1 MSDTAKIVC
10 ALILVV
16 LVIILCSTT
25 LTTNTEVPQN
35 DLKNE
40 VEKVNLLDDSTN
52 ENQYNNN
59 FNESKNESKNEI
71 KNTNM
76 KNVIENDIILDTMVT
91 SNTQNNVYESQTDAG
106 TTDKKQQ
113 AINLVKEK
121 WGEDETVTFR
131 CDNISN
137 EEYIVAVVSKQT
149 ASVQNY
155 FRVNLEKQTVTVD
168 Y

>member
-10 ALILVV
+10 AVILVV
-16 LVIILCSTT
+16 LVVILCATT
-25 LTTNTEVPQN
+25 LTTN
-35 DLKNE
+35 NE
-40 VEKVNLLDDSTN
+40 VTKDSLNNTLKEENVAVDNDFAN
-52 ENQYNNN
+52 EHNDVEAKDEVEN
-59 FNESKNESKNEI
+59 SIDTKNI
-71 KNTNM
+71 
-76 KNVIENDIILDTMVT
+76 IENEVILDTIVN
-91 SNTQNNVYESQTDAG
+91 SNTQNNVYESQTDVG

-121 WGEDETVTFR
+121 WGEDDTVTFR

-137 EEYIVAVVSKQT
+137 GEYIVAVVSKQT

-155 FRVNLEKQTVTVD
+155 FRVNLEKQTVTLD

>member
-10 ALILVV
+10 AVILVV
-16 LVIILCSTT
+16 LVVILCATT
-25 LTTNTEVPQN
+25 LTTN
-35 DLKNE
+35 NE
-40 VEKVNLLDDSTN
+40 VTKDSLNNTLKEENVAVDNDFAN
-52 ENQYNNN
+52 EHNDVEAKDEVEN
-59 FNESKNESKNEI
+59 SIDTKNI
-71 KNTNM
+71 
-76 KNVIENDIILDTMVT
+76 IENEVILDTIVN
-91 SNTQNNVYESQTDAG
+91 SNTQNNVYESQTDVG

-121 WGEDETVTFR
+121 WGEDDTVTFR

-137 EEYIVAVVSKQT
+137 GEYIVAVVSKQT

>member
-10 ALILVV
+10 AIILIALVV
-16 LVIILCSTT
+16 ILCATT
-25 LTTNTEVPQN
+25 FTTN
-35 DLKNE
+35 NE
-40 VEKVNLLDDSTN
+40 VAEDALNNALKEENVAVDKDFSNEHNNDVEAKDEVENSTDT
-52 ENQYNNN
+52 
-59 FNESKNESKNEI
+59 KNI
-71 KNTNM
+71 
-76 KNVIENDIILDTMVT
+76 IENEVILDTIVN
-91 SNTQNNVYESQTDAG
+91 SNTQNNVYESQTDVG

-121 WGEDETVTFR
+121 WGEDDSVTFR

-137 EEYIVAVVSKQT
+137 GEYIVAVVSKQT